1 MAYINEYLID
11 FLQIFLQKLDRS
23 ITNTAGPRF
32 SLAYYKLQNVNT
44 DIIYYQNNTALPAA
58 VEHCLSNPLAI
69 NIRILDANFNKEV
82 MTIQVSKL

>member
-32 SLAYYKLQNVNT
+32 SLAYYKLQIVNT
-44 DIIYYQNNTALPAA
+44 DIIYYQNNTALSAA
-58 VEHCLSNPLAI
+58 VEHCFS
-69 NIRILDANFNKEV
+69 ILLLLTLEYLMQTLTKK
-82 MTIQVSKL
+82 S